1 MMFKEIDDIA
11 VTTHIFITTPESN
24 DRSNVF
30 FETEHIFHYDND
42 VSSISNS
49 DLLNVP
55 VRRGDLSVLVHLSL
69 YHRHDIQYPLF

>member
-11 VTTHIFITTPESN
+11 VTTHIFITTLESN

-30 FETEHIFHYDND
+30 FETEHIFNYDND

-49 DLLNVP
+49 YLLNVP
-55 VRRGDLSVLVHLSL
+55 VRRRDLSVLVHFSL
-69 YHRHDIQYPLF
+69 YHRHDIQNPLF